1 MGGPAAFIF
10 LWVTSLPHH
19 ANFSTQPL
27 TTQQFTS
34 PRARAT
40 REKAKEWAGQKSIFC
55 NLIFKLTFHHIPIFH
70 SLETSPGPAH
80 SQGNGASQG
89 HGYQNNGKPPK
100 VLATI
105 PMLSWLVSSGFDYI
119 PCISRDQLL
128 LADQSFFGCSN
139 FTLSL
144 FLLLLFFFFYTL
156 EN

>member
-40 REKAKEWAGQKSIFC
+40 REKAKEWAGQKSVFC

-70 SLETSPGPAH
+70 SSETSPGPAH
-80 SQGNGASQG
+80 TQGNGASQG
-89 HGYQNNGKPPK
+89 HGYQNNRKPPK
-100 VLATI
+100 VLPTT
-105 PMLSWLVSSGFDYI
+105 PMLSWLVSSGFD
-119 PCISRDQLL
+119 CTRISRDQLL
-128 LADQSFFGCSN
+128 LADQSFFGCSD
-139 FTLSL
+139 FALSL
-144 FLLLLFFFFYTL
+144 FFLFFCFFFYTL